1 MASIDSKPSEYA
13 DIPSKLLL
21 QTYHDKATHE
31 KCISGL
37 KWLREEARPCN
48 EKLEGHKEIIKALIV
63 KNKKLIDER
72 MKDELE

>member
-1 MASIDSKPSEYA
+1 MVKG
-13 DIPSKLLL
+13 
-21 QTYHDKATHE
+21 Q
-31 KCISGL
+31 
-37 KWLREEARPCN
+37 ARPCN